1 MTRWMKENNLPAQ
14 AQDIETLVDIKHFI
28 GVSCH
33 DANNILPPV
42 KARFDIE
49 IYFNGI
55 LQRASSSSSSN
66 ADVKVE
72 KRFSSMENLF
82 PNRFSSPFDVSF
94 IINVIFVK
102 SVYRAPFF
110 STLDCFI
117 KANSSKRIKSYLF
130 LVFAVCRRSRETCKK
145 SCRIMF
151 NVAVNR
157 SLKPLWSLVKY
168 FIYY

>member
-1 MTRWMKENNLPAQ
+1 M
-14 AQDIETLVDIKHFI
+14 
-28 GVSCH
+28 
-33 DANNILPPV
+33 

-55 LQRASSSSSSN
+55 SQRALSSSSST
-66 ADVKVE
+66 ADVEME

-110 STLDCFI
+110 SALGCFI

-145 SCRIMF
+145 KFCRIMF

-157 SLKPLWSLVKY
+157 SLKSLWPLANY